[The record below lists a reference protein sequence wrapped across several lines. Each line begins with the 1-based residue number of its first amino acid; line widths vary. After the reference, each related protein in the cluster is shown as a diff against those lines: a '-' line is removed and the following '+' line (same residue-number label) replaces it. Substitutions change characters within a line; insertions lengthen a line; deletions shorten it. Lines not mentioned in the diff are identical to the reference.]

1 MQMVSSGGYCA
12 CRICRITGIYYHN
25 SIPNPRTSVVSGGHT
40 YFPLKLPDDYV
51 FPAKVPLRANI
62 LKLDDLKL
70 QTDAEFKD
78 AWERLQAPGLLKK
91 DAKAITQETG
101 KRFD

>member
-1 MQMVSSGGYCA
+1 MVSSGGYCA

-25 SIPNPRTSVVSGGHT
+25 SIPNPRTGVVSGGHT

-51 FPAKVPLRANI
+51 FPAKAPLRADI
-62 LKLDDLKL
+62 LKPDDLKL
-70 QTDAEFKD
+70 RTDAEFKD
-78 AWERLQAPGLLKK
+78 AWERLQALGLLKK

-101 KRFD
+101 KRFN